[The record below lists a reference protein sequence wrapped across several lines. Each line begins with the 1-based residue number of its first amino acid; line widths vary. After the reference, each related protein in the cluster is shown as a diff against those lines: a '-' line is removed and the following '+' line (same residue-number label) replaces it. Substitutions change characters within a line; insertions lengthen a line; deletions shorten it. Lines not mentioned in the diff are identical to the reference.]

1 MSTEALPTPFSKGG
15 KSGGK
20 LGSKMAVT
28 KRGKKKKPSYKAYT
42 YKVLKQVHKD
52 LGMSKKAMVIFD
64 NYIVDILERMAIESG
79 KLAKRQKKTTLK
91 AREMMTSAK
100 LVLPGELARHA
111 CAQGKKAVEKF
122 AAAGSV
128 TVWNCWKD
136 YPRR

>member
-1 MSTEALPTPFSKGG
+1 MGGKDLATPFGA

-20 LGSKMAVT
+20 LGAKKAVA
-28 KRGKKKKPSYKAYT
+28 KKKKNKRPQYHTYT

-52 LGMSKKAMVIFD
+52 LGVTKKAMTIFD
-64 NYIVDILERMAIESG
+64 NFIADILERLAVESS

-122 AAAGSV
+122 ASAMD
-128 TVWNCWKD
+128 KLEKI
-136 YPRR
+136 

>member
-1 MSTEALPTPFSKGG
+1 MVIDTSAATFSA
-15 KSGGK
+15 SGAK
-20 LGSKMAVT
+20 AGSKMAMGG
-28 KRGKKKKPSYKAYT
+28 KLSAAGKKSVGVRKKNKSKRPQYHTYT

-52 LGMSKKAMVIFD
+52 LGMSKKSMIIFD
-64 NYIVDILERMAIESG
+64 NFISDILERLAGESS

-122 AAAGSV
+122 AAAQV
-128 TVWNCWKD
+128 
-136 YPRR
+136 

>member
-1 MSTEALPTPFSKGG
+1 MGGKDLATPFAKGG
-15 KSGGK
+15 GGK
-20 LGSKMAVT
+20 MGGKTVV
-28 KRGKKKKPSYKAYT
+28 KRSKKKKPSYQSYT

-52 LGMSKKAMVIFD
+52 LGMSKKSMQIFD
-64 NYIVDILERMAIESG
+64 NFIADILERMAMESS

-122 AAAGSV
+122 SAATSASE
-128 TVWNCWKD
+128 KI
-136 YPRR
+136 